1 MADFKRVRESK
12 SRYCES
18 LKKIKDIYLLTQEDI
33 SAEEIAEYLGN
44 DVSAHKSVF
53 PTAIYSFLRGMKP
66 LSEFEVSTFPKI
78 Y

>member
-18 LKKIKDIYLLTQEDI
+18 LKKIKDIYLLNQEDI

-44 DVSAHKSVF
+44 DVSAHKSISHRNILILKRDE
-53 PTAIYSFLRGMKP
+53 T
-66 LSEFEVSTFPKI
+66 TFRV
-78 Y
+78 